1 MRTSG
6 DHKVSV
12 LFVCL
17 GNICR
22 SPMAEGVFRH
32 LTNVNRPNQDP
43 RIGDVDSCGTG
54 AYHTGDGPDPRTMS
68 VLEDHGITEDYYQ
81 HAARKFESSDFT
93 KFDYIFAMD
102 KDNQR
107 YLERE
112 RGRLIR
118 KGDLDEVK
126 AGKVELWGKYGGKEA
141 EEVIDPYYGARN
153 GFEIAYKQMVRFT
166 NGFLEQLTE
175 DGDDMQ

>member
-1 MRTSG
+1 MASDK
-6 DHKVSV
+6 DHPVSV

-32 LTNVNRPNQDP
+32 LTNFERPNQDP
-43 RIGDVDSCGTG
+43 RIKHVDSCGTG
-54 AYHTGDGPDPRTMS
+54 AYHTGDSPDPRTVS

-81 HAARKFESSDFT
+81 HAARKFHASDFN

-102 KDNQR
+102 KENQS
-107 YLERE
+107 YLDRE

-118 KGDLDEVK
+118 KGDLDEAK
-126 AGKVELWGKYGGKEA
+126 AGKVELWGKYGGRNN

-153 GFEIAYKQMVRFT
+153 GFEIAYEQMVRFT
-166 NGFLEQLTE
+166 NGFMKQLGKE
-175 DGDDMQ
+175 DS